1 MNPHPHLSAS
11 RMIKDITR
19 YVWIA
24 AAAWTLVIAGL
35 FAWNLWQTH
44 QITQK
49 TAIIEAR
56 ANFNKD
62 QAFRY
67 WATSHGG
74 VYVPIDAKTPPN
86 PYLSHVPERDI
97 ETPSGLKL
105 TLMNPAYIV
114 RQMNEEFADFYGVAG
129 HITSLNLLRPENAP
143 DEWERA
149 ALESFEQGR
158 TEALE
163 FTPINGQPYL
173 RLMQP
178 MITQE
183 GCLKCHGHQGYQVGD
198 IRGGV
203 AVALPLTPLLTF
215 ERQANVTSALTFGLL
230 WLLGIVGI
238 VMSGRSFNRYVG
250 EHNRAVVELEQA
262 HNLLRQ
268 ERDMF
273 VSGSVVVF
281 KWQNMENWPVEYVSA
296 NVAEI
301 LGHTAEELMR
311 GDVLY
316 AGIIHQEDI
325 IRVANEVATHSQN
338 HTERFEHQPYR
349 LIRPGGDIVWVL
361 DYTTILRDETG
372 NITHY
377 LGYLVDIT
385 AWKKVEEALHE
396 SEERLEMALKG
407 ADLGTWDWNIQ
418 TGEVVLNERWAE
430 MLGYTLEEVEPHVNS
445 WKKLMHPDEVPRVMA
460 ALTDHLAGRTPIYQ
474 TEHRLRT
481 KSGEWRWILDT
492 GKVLMRDEAGHPI
505 RAAGTHQDVTERKQ
519 MEQRLIRQE
528 RLAAVGQL
536 SAGIAHDFNNILAS
550 ILLHVE
556 LLQQTPNLPKMI
568 LIRLSNIAASGQQAA
583 HLVRQILDF
592 SQKTIRRPQ
601 DVDLA
606 SFMEKIPQFLTSILP
621 ENIQIDLDVDPG
633 DYLIE
638 GDTSQLQQLIT
649 NLAVNARY
657 AMPGGGVLRI
667 GLSRGVCD
675 GRYRCEMCGQPIT
688 GEWVQLQVADTG
700 SGIPAN
706 ILPRIF
712 EPFFTTREVGEG
724 SGLGLSQVA
733 GILAQHGGHT
743 SVESE
748 MKKGSTFTVYLPPSG
763 SAEKHVSP
771 ELAPVEEG
779 HGETILLVE
788 DDTAVMQA
796 TVATLEFL
804 GYQVITAA
812 TGTEAIDLFAE
823 HKTQIAL
830 VLSDMSLP
838 DIDGA
843 ALFQHLKTEDPDL
856 KMVVIS
862 GQRLGAREETLL
874 AQGMVTWM
882 QKPVS
887 FDQLAQAI
895 DKALASRRGRW
906 D

>member
-1 MNPHPHLSAS
+1 MTSQPLSLTNPL
-11 RMIKDITR
+11 IKSVTR
-19 YVWIA
+19 SIWILAIVW
-24 AAAWTLVIAGL
+24 TMVIAGL

-44 QITQK
+44 QITQQ
-49 TAIIEAR
+49 TAIIEAH
-56 ANFNKD
+56 AHFNKD
-62 QAFRY
+62 QAFRD

-74 VYVPIDAKTPPN
+74 VYVPIDEQTPPN

-97 ETPSGLKL
+97 ETDSGIKL

-114 RQMNEEFADFYGVAG
+114 RQINEEFADLYGVTG
-129 HITSLNLLRPENAP
+129 HITSLNPLRPENAP

-149 ALESFEQGR
+149 ALESFEQGH
-158 TEALE
+158 TEVLE
-163 FTPINGQPYL
+163 FTTINGQPYL

-183 GCLKCHGHQGYQVGD
+183 GCLKCHGHQGYQVGNV
-198 IRGGV
+198 RGGV
-203 AVALPLTPLLTF
+203 SVALSLASLLTF
-215 ERQANVTSALTFGLL
+215 ERQANITSALTFGLL
-230 WLLGIVGI
+230 WLLGIGGI
-238 VMSGRSFNRYVG
+238 VLGGRGFNQHIG
-250 EHNRAVVELEQA
+250 EYNQAVVELEQA
-262 HNLLRQ
+262 HSLLRQ

-281 KWQNMENWPVEYVSA
+281 KWQNQENWPVEYVSA

-301 LGHTAEELMR
+301 LGYTAEEFMQ
-311 GDVLY
+311 GEVLY
-316 AGIIHQEDI
+316 ANIVHPEDI
-325 IRVANEVATHSQN
+325 MRVADEVTIHSQN
-338 HTERFEHQPYR
+338 HTERFEHHPYR

-361 DYTTILRDETG
+361 DYTTILRDEAG

-385 AWKKVEEALHE
+385 TQKTIEEALHK

-445 WKKLMHPDEVPRVMA
+445 WKKLMHPNEVSRVMA
-460 ALTDHLAGRTPIYQ
+460 TLTDHLEGRTPIYQ
-474 TEHRLRT
+474 VEHRLRA

-492 GKVLMRDEAGHPI
+492 GKVFMRDEEGRPI
-505 RAAGTHQDVTERKQ
+505 RAAGTHRDITERKQ

-536 SAGIAHDFNNILAS
+536 SAGLAHDFNNILAS
-550 ILLHVE
+550 ILLHIE
-556 LLQQTPNLPKMI
+556 LLQQIPNLPETI
-568 LIRLSNIAASGQQAA
+568 RTRLSLIATSGQQAA
-583 HLVRQILDF
+583 NLVRQILDF

-601 DVDLA
+601 DIDLA
-606 SFMEKIPQFLTSILP
+606 SFMEEIPQFLKSILP
-621 ENIQIDLDVDPG
+621 ENIQIDLDVKPG

-638 GDTSQLQQLIT
+638 GDTSQLQQLIA

-667 GLSRGVCD
+667 GLSRGECD
-675 GRYRCEMCGQPIT
+675 GRYRCEMCEQSIA
-688 GEWVQLQVADTG
+688 GEWVQLQVTDTG

-712 EPFFTTREVGEG
+712 EPFFTTREIGEG

-733 GILAQHGGHT
+733 GIVAQHGGHA

-748 MKKGSTFTVYLPPSG
+748 MKKGSTFTVYLPPAG
-763 SAEKHVSP
+763 SDENHAAP
-771 ELAPVEEG
+771 EPEPVEKG

-788 DDTAVMQA
+788 DDTAVMEA
-796 TVATLEFL
+796 TTAALEFL
-804 GYQVITAA
+804 GYQVLTAS
-812 TGTEAIDLFAE
+812 TGTEAIGLFDE

-830 VLSDMSLP
+830 VLSDLNLP
-838 DIDGA
+838 DMDGG

-856 KMVVIS
+856 KMVIIS
-862 GQRLGAREETLL
+862 GQGLGAREETLL
-874 AQGMVTWM
+874 AQGMVAWM

-887 FDQLAQAI
+887 FDQLAQVI
-895 DKALASRRGRW
+895 DKALAGQRGRW